1 MECCY
6 CIEGK
11 CANVAVISYGL
22 ICDGNEAHDCFTPQN
37 IISLDPCF
45 WSDGKNVCTLM
56 ASGMFQRLCTGSG
69 CWFYKPPEKIH
80 SDQTAK
86 ADAGKL
92 ELTLVP
98 RQIIREIAKVRM
110 YGCKKYKDPD
120 IWKNISPERL
130 RNAAYRHFLSYLD
143 DPCGVDEESGISHLS
158 HLATNIAF
166 LCELEKNDGN
176 D

>member
-1 MECCY
+1 MGCCY
-6 CIEGK
+6 CIDGK
-11 CANVAVISYGL
+11 CANIAVISYGL
-22 ICDGNEAHDCFTPQN
+22 SCDGNEAHDCFTPMN
-37 IISLDPCF
+37 IIGLDPCF
-45 WSDGKNVCTLM
+45 WSDGKNVCVNRD
-56 ASGMFQRLCTGSG
+56 SGMFQRLCTGSG
-69 CWFYKPPEKIH
+69 CWFYKPPEKSS

-110 YGCKKYKDPD
+110 YGKQKYKDPD
-120 IWKNISPERL
+120 IWKNISHERL

-143 DPCGVDEESGISHLS
+143 DPYGVDEESGISHLS

-166 LCELEKNDGN
+166 LCELEQNHEDE
-176 D
+176 